1 MKSPGRPFSK
11 VKSLVR
17 EGWNQRSYLYRP
29 EGARMDGTEHA
40 NREYEQWLSPI
51 LTQLPRGSHV
61 LDLGCGAGVPA
72 ARLLARRF
80 EVTGVDISDVQI
92 ERARALVPRATF
104 VREDMT
110 RVRFPAGSFA
120 AVVALYS
127 IIHVPLAEQRPLFRR
142 IHRWLVPGGVFLTIL
157 GAGRWKGLE
166 KGWLGSDSWMFWD
179 HEDATTYRAWLEE
192 AGFVVDAEKFIPEGE
207 GGHELFQVHRPRGP
221 TRGSTRAS
229 PATARRAV
237 QNGRTKHPGPRS
249 P

>member
-1 MKSPGRPFSK
+1 MALSDPRPT
-11 VKSLVR
+11 
-17 EGWNQRSYLYRP
+17 P
-29 EGARMDGTEHA
+29 EGVPSAGS
-40 NREYEQWLSPI
+40 WLR
-51 LTQLPRGSHV
+51 TRVSHRSAPCPP
-61 LDLGCGAGVPA
+61 L
-72 ARLLARRF
+72 

-92 ERARALVPRATF
+92 ERARALVPTATF

-179 HEDATTYRAWLEE
+179 HVDAATYRTWLGE
-192 AGFVVDAEKFIPEGE
+192 AGFVIDAEKLIPEGE
-207 GGHELFQVHRPRGP
+207 GGHELFRVHRPKET
-221 TRGSTRAS
+221 TRHSTRAAPSS
-229 PATARRAV
+229 PRGAGR
-237 QNGRTKHPGPRS
+237 NGRPKLPGPRS